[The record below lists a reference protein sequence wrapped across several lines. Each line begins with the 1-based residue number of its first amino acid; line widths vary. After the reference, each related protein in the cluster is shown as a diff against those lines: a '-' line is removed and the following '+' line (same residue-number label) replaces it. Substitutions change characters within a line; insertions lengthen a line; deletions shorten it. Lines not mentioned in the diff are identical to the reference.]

1 MIHDRQRPI
10 RGLTSEAGLTR
21 DRDNG
26 IDWDMSKRTT
36 ICVFCGSSSNVAEIY
51 KQSAVAMGTIIGNAG
66 MDLVY
71 GGGHVGLMG
80 IVADAALAAGSR
92 VTGIIPRF
100 LEEWEVGHEGLDELI
115 ITENMH
121 DRKMLMYERS
131 DAFVTLPGGLGTFD
145 ETIEV
150 VTWTQ
155 LGLSNKPVI
164 LVNVNG
170 YWTPFLELIQHSIA
184 EGFAKPEHAAILSV
198 VNTPEDVP
206 GALGKRPDMPSPS
219 GKWI

>member
-1 MIHDRQRPI
+1 MIKRP
-10 RGLTSEAGLTR
+10 TV
-21 DRDNG
+21 
-26 IDWDMSKRTT
+26 
-36 ICVFCGSSSNVAEIY
+36 CVFCGSSTNVAEAY
-51 KQSAVAMGTIIGNAG
+51 RQSATLLGTALGQAE

-100 LEEWEVGHEGLDELI
+100 LKEFEVGHEGLDELV
-115 ITENMH
+115 ITETMH
-121 DRKMLMYERS
+121 DRKQLMYERA

-150 VTWTQ
+150 ITWTQ
-155 LGLSNKPVI
+155 LGLSSKPVI
-164 LVNVNG
+164 LVNVDG
-170 YWTPFLELIQHSIA
+170 YWDPFLALIRHSIA
-184 EGFAKPEHAAILSV
+184 EGFAKPEHEAILSIV
-198 VNTPEDVP
+198 ATPEEAIPLVGQAP
-206 GALGKRPDMPSPS
+206 RTASPQ

>member
-1 MIHDRQRPI
+1 MIKRP
-10 RGLTSEAGLTR
+10 TV
-21 DRDNG
+21 
-26 IDWDMSKRTT
+26 
-36 ICVFCGSSSNVAEIY
+36 CVFCGSSANVAEVY
-51 KQSAVAMGTIIGNAG
+51 KQSATLLGTALGQAG

-100 LEEWEVGHEGLDELI
+100 LEEFEVGHEGLDELV
-115 ITENMH
+115 ITETMH
-121 DRKMLMYERS
+121 DRKQLMYERA

-150 VTWTQ
+150 MTWTQ
-155 LGLSNKPVI
+155 LGLSSKPVI
-164 LVNVNG
+164 LVNVDG
-170 YWTPFLELIQHSIA
+170 YWDPFLALIRHSIA
-184 EGFAKPEHAAILSV
+184 MGFAKPEHEAILSIV
-198 VNTPEDVP
+198 ATPEEAIPLVGQTP
-206 GALGKRPDMPSPS
+206 RTSSPE

>member
-1 MIHDRQRPI
+1 MIKRP
-10 RGLTSEAGLTR
+10 TV
-21 DRDNG
+21 
-26 IDWDMSKRTT
+26 
-36 ICVFCGSSSNVAEIY
+36 CVFCGSSTNVAEVY
-51 KQSAVAMGTIIGNAG
+51 QQSAALLGTALGQAG

-100 LEEWEVGHEGLDELI
+100 LEEFEVGHEGLDELV
-115 ITENMH
+115 ITETMH
-121 DRKMLMYERS
+121 NRKQLMYERA

-150 VTWTQ
+150 ITWTQ
-155 LGLSNKPVI
+155 LGLSSKPVI
-164 LVNVNG
+164 LVNVDG
-170 YWTPFLELIQHSIA
+170 YWDPFLALIRHSIA
-184 EGFAKPEHAAILSV
+184 KGFAKPEHEAILSIV
-198 VNTPEDVP
+198 ATPEEAIPLVGQTP
-206 GALGKRPDMPSPS
+206 RASSPE

>member
-1 MIHDRQRPI
+1 MNKRP
-10 RGLTSEAGLTR
+10 S
-21 DRDNG
+21 
-26 IDWDMSKRTT
+26 
-36 ICVFCGSSSNVAEIY
+36 ICVFCGSSTNVAEIY
-51 KQSAVAMGTIIGNAG
+51 KQSAVRLGTVLGESG
-66 MDLVY
+66 MDVVY
-71 GGGHVGLMG
+71 GGGHVGMMG

-100 LEEWEVGHEGLDELI
+100 LDEWEVGHEGLDELVV
-115 ITENMH
+115 TETMH
-121 DRKMLMYERS
+121 ERKHLMYDRA

-150 VTWTQ
+150 ITWTQ

-170 YWTPFLELIQHSIA
+170 YWTRFLDLIQFSIQ
-184 EGFAKPEHAAILSV
+184 EGFAKPDHGSILSV
-198 VNTPEDVP
+198 VDTPDDVP
-206 GALGKRPDMPSPS
+206 TLVNKLPNMPSPA

>member
-1 MIHDRQRPI
+1 MEKRP
-10 RGLTSEAGLTR
+10 S
-21 DRDNG
+21 
-26 IDWDMSKRTT
+26 
-36 ICVFCGSSSNVAEIY
+36 ICVFCGSSSRVADIY
-51 KQSAVAMGTIIGNAG
+51 RKSAEDLGRVLGRSG

-80 IVADAALAAGSR
+80 IVADSALAAGCR

-100 LEEWEVGHEGLDELI
+100 LDEWEVGHDGISELVV
-115 ITENMH
+115 TESMH
-121 DRKMLMYERS
+121 ERKHLMYQRA

-155 LGLSNKPVI
+155 LGLSKKPVI
-164 LVNVNG
+164 LVNING
-170 YWTPFLELIQHSIA
+170 YWDRFLDLIRFAID
-184 EGFAKPEHAAILSV
+184 EGFAKPEHAGILTIVDSV
-198 VNTPEDVP
+198 EEVP
-206 GALGKRPDMPSPS
+206 GAIGTLPNIPPPN

>member
-1 MIHDRQRPI
+1 
-10 RGLTSEAGLTR
+10 
-21 DRDNG
+21 
-26 IDWDMSKRTT
+26 MSKRPS
-36 ICVFCGSSSNVAEIY
+36 ICVFCGSSSNVAEVY
-51 KQSAVAMGTIIGNAG
+51 KQSAVRLGTVLGEAG
-66 MDLVY
+66 MDVIY

-100 LEEWEVGHEGLDELI
+100 LEEWEVGHEGLSELVV
-115 ITENMH
+115 TETMH
-121 DRKMLMYERS
+121 ERKHLMYDRA

-150 VTWTQ
+150 ITWTQ
-155 LGLSNKPVI
+155 LGLSKKPVI

-170 YWTPFLELIQHSIA
+170 YWTRFLELIQFSID
-184 EGFAKPEHAAILSV
+184 EGFARPEHASILTV
-198 VNTPEDVP
+198 VEVAEDVP
-206 GALGKRPDMPSPS
+206 GVIGNLPDMPSPE

>member
-1 MIHDRQRPI
+1 MIKRP
-10 RGLTSEAGLTR
+10 TV
-21 DRDNG
+21 
-26 IDWDMSKRTT
+26 
-36 ICVFCGSSSNVAEIY
+36 CVFCGSSTNVAEVY
-51 KQSAVAMGTIIGNAG
+51 QQSAALLGTALGQAG

-100 LEEWEVGHEGLDELI
+100 LEEFEVGHEGLDELV
-115 ITENMH
+115 ITETMH
-121 DRKMLMYERS
+121 NRKQLMYERA

-150 VTWTQ
+150 ITWTQ
-155 LGLSNKPVI
+155 LGLSSKPVI
-164 LVNVNG
+164 LVNVDG
-170 YWTPFLELIQHSIA
+170 YWDPFLALIRHSIA
-184 EGFAKPEHAAILSV
+184 MGFAKPEHEAILSIV
-198 VNTPEDVP
+198 ATPEEAIPLVGQAP
-206 GALGKRPDMPSPS
+206 RTSSPE

>member
-1 MIHDRQRPI
+1 MIKRP
-10 RGLTSEAGLTR
+10 S
-21 DRDNG
+21 
-26 IDWDMSKRTT
+26 

-51 KQSAVAMGTIIGNAG
+51 KQSAVRLGTVVGEAG
-66 MDLVY
+66 MDLIY
-71 GGGHVGLMG
+71 GGGHVGMMG

-100 LEEWEVGHEGLDELI
+100 LDEWEVGHEGLDELVV
-115 ITENMH
+115 TETMH
-121 DRKMLMYERS
+121 ERKQIMYDRA

-150 VTWTQ
+150 ITWTQ
-155 LGLSNKPVI
+155 LGLSKKPVI

-170 YWTPFLELIQHSIA
+170 YWTRFLELIQFSID
-184 EGFAKPEHAAILSV
+184 EGFAKPEHASILTV
-198 VNTPEDVP
+198 VDAPEDVP
-206 GALGKRPDMPSPS
+206 GVVGNIPDMPPPS